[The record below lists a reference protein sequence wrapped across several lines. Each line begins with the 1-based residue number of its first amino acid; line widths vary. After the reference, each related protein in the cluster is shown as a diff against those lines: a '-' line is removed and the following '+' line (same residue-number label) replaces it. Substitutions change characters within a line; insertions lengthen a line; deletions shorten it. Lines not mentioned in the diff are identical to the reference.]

1 MLRVGLTGSI
11 ATGKST
17 ILSQFT
23 ALGVPTYS
31 SDDAVHALYAGEASA
46 QIESLFPGTSEAGKV
61 DRAALAEALR
71 AAPER
76 INELE
81 SLIHPLVREKA
92 YTFFDAAEAGG
103 ADIAV
108 IEVPLLFETG
118 ANYPLDR
125 ILVAYCADA
134 EQRARALERSGMTG
148 DKLDMLLA
156 RQMPQDEKRKRA
168 DYVIDTTGP
177 MEETAR
183 QVSIILSEL
192 RRPQTLE
199 SRKQ

>member
-17 ILSQFT
+17 ILSQFA

-31 SDDAVHALYAGEASA
+31 SDEAVHALYGGEAA
-46 QIESLFPGTSEAGKV
+46 PQIEALFPGTSAGGQV

-71 AAPER
+71 QAPER

-92 YTFFDAAEAGG
+92 YDFFDAADAEG
-103 ADIAV
+103 AEIAL

-118 ANYPLDR
+118 AKYPLDA
-125 ILVAYCADA
+125 IIVAACEDDQ
-134 EQRARALERSGMTG
+134 QRARALERPGMTG
-148 DKLDMLLA
+148 EKLDMLLA
-156 RQMPQDEKRKRA
+156 RQMPQEEKRKRA
-168 DYVIDTTGP
+168 DYVIDTSGSIDD
-177 MEETAR
+177 TAR
-183 QVSIILSEL
+183 QVRAVLAQL

-199 SRKQ
+199 SGSQ